1 LPAASFPAA
10 ARAKPEIFV
19 TLPRAAVYPRQP
31 SHIMIRFSSLAFL
44 RPAQLAAAALL
55 ALAAAP
61 LHAAYKPG
69 TVGADARWVVHADF
83 DALRASVV
91 GKELVA
97 AVEKAQSGAAA
108 DGMKSVVGL
117 DIARVL
123 ETIGAVTAY
132 GTNLA
137 KDPQAVDGALIA
149 QGKPELR
156 KIAES
161 LLLQGT
167 IANPKV
173 FAEATDWPF
182 PAYTISDPNAK
193 TADKTQVIVA
203 FPPEPFV
210 IVSKN
215 KATVLKARAVLRGE
229 APSLAKTADA
239 PLNRLGAKAAGAYL
253 YGATVVPTEDLFGPN
268 APQTRMLQLAGAGSL
283 ALGERGPDVYAHAEL
298 LASSSANAEKLMKI
312 LQGMTA
318 MLSLAE
324 TTDKQLA
331 DFLNSTAVSRQGDTV
346 ILDLAY
352 SSTRLAA
359 MAKSL
364 QTVAAPRP
372 AAGTGGGPRPAL
384 ITMGRKL
391 AEWTAAE
398 AAATPATNGFHVRT
412 VEGVALTNGA
422 TVSVGRALNGG
433 NTARFES
440 VEIVPAGGGAP
451 LVFKAEFMRTT
462 RQLQQFQFPGVD
474 GTYTLK
480 VAFVNDP
487 TGKAQFAL
495 SVNDPK
501 APPAVEAK

>member
-1 LPAASFPAA
+1 VL
-10 ARAKPEIFV
+10 
-19 TLPRAAVYPRQP
+19 
-31 SHIMIRFSSLAFL
+31 
-44 RPAQLAAAALL
+44 
-55 ALAAAP
+55 
-61 LHAAYKPG
+61 
-69 TVGADARWVVHADF
+69 
-83 DALRASVV
+83 

-97 AVEKAQSGAAA
+97 ALEKEQAGAT
-108 DGMKSVVGL
+108 GGVVGL
-117 DIARVL
+117 DIARLL
-123 ETIGAVTAY
+123 ETIGAVTGY

-137 KDPQAVDGALIA
+137 NDPRAVDGALVA

-173 FAEATDWPF
+173 FAEAADWPF

-193 TADKTQVIVA
+193 TEDKTQLVVA

-210 IVSKN
+210 LVGKN
-215 KATVLKARAVLRGE
+215 KATLLKARAVLRGE
-229 APSLAKTADA
+229 APSLAKTPDA
-239 PLNRLGAKAAGAYL
+239 PLNRLGTKAAGAYL
-253 YGATVVPTEDLFGPN
+253 YAATVVPTENLFGPN

-283 ALGERGPDVYAHAEL
+283 AVGERGPDVFAHAEL
-298 LASSSANAEKLMKI
+298 MASSAANAEKLMKI

-331 DFLNSTAVSRQGDTV
+331 DFINSTAVSRQGDTV

-352 SSTRLAA
+352 ASARLAA

-372 AAGTGGGPRPAL
+372 APSGPRPQL
-384 ITMGRKL
+384 ITMGRKV

-398 AAATPATNGFHVRT
+398 AAATPATDGVHVRT
-412 VEGVALTNGA
+412 VEGVALTTGA

-433 NTARFES
+433 NTARIER
-440 VEIVPAGGGAP
+440 VEVIPAGGGTP
-451 LVFKAEFMRTT
+451 LVFKADFMRTV
-462 RQLQQFQFPGVD
+462 RLLQQFQFPGVD

-501 APPAVEAK
+501 PAAPAVEAK

>member
-1 LPAASFPAA
+1 MMRSSPFTFL
-10 ARAKPEIFV
+10 RA
-19 TLPRAAVYPRQP
+19 PRLSAAV
-31 SHIMIRFSSLAFL
+31 
-44 RPAQLAAAALL
+44 ALL
-55 ALAAAP
+55 TLAAAP
-61 LHAAYKPG
+61 LRAAYNPG
-69 TVGADARWVVHADF
+69 SVAADARWVVHVDF

-97 AVEKAQSGAAA
+97 AIEKEQAAA
-108 DGMKSVVGL
+108 TAGTVGL

-123 ETIGAVTAY
+123 ETIGAITGY
-132 GTNLA
+132 GTNLSS
-137 KDPQAVDGALIA
+137 DPQAIDGALVA

-173 FAEATDWPF
+173 FAEAADWPF
-182 PAYTISDPNAK
+182 PAYTVSDPNAK
-193 TADKTQVIVA
+193 TEDKTQVIVA
-203 FPPEPFV
+203 FPPEPYV

-215 KATVLKARAVLRGE
+215 KAMVLKARAILRGE
-229 APSLAKTADA
+229 APSLAKTPDA
-239 PLNRLGAKAAGAYL
+239 ALNRLGTKTAGAYL
-253 YGATVVPTEDLFGPN
+253 YGATVVPTENLFGAN

-283 ALGERGPDVYAHAEL
+283 AVGERGPDVYAHAEL
-298 LASSSANAEKLMKI
+298 LASSSANAEKLTKI

-324 TTDKQLA
+324 STDKQPA
-331 DFLNSTAVSRQGDTV
+331 DFITSTAVSRQGDTV

-352 SSTRLAA
+352 ASTRLAA

-364 QTVAAPRP
+364 QAAAAPRP
-372 AAGTGGGPRPAL
+372 AAPAGPRPAL
-384 ITMGRKL
+384 ITMGRKI
-391 AEWTAAE
+391 AEWTAAD
-398 AAATPATNGFHVRT
+398 AAATPAANGLHVRT

-433 NTARFES
+433 NTARFEH
-440 VEIVPAGGGAP
+440 VEVVPAGGGAP
-451 LVFKAEFMRTT
+451 LVFKTEFMRTV

-487 TGKAQFAL
+487 TGKTQFAL

-501 APPAVEAK
+501 APPAVEKK

>member
-1 LPAASFPAA
+1 MM
-10 ARAKPEIFV
+10 
-19 TLPRAAVYPRQP
+19 
-31 SHIMIRFSSLAFL
+31 HFSPLAFL
-44 RPAQLAAAALL
+44 RTARLSAAVAVLT
-55 ALAAAP
+55 LAAAP
-61 LHAAYKPG
+61 LRAAYSPG

-97 AVEKAQSGAAA
+97 ALEKEQAGATA
-108 DGMKSVVGL
+108 GIVGL

-123 ETIGAVTAY
+123 ETIGSVTAY

-137 KDPQAVDGALIA
+137 KDPQAVDGALVA

-167 IANPKV
+167 IANPKI
-173 FAEATDWPF
+173 FAEAADWPF
-182 PAYTISDPNAK
+182 PAYTVSDPNAR

-215 KATVLKARAVLRGE
+215 KAMVLKARAVLRGE
-229 APSLAKTADA
+229 APSLAKTPDA
-239 PLNRLGAKAAGAYL
+239 PLNRLGTKAAGAYL
-253 YGATVVPTEDLFGPN
+253 YAATVVPTEDLFGAN

-283 ALGERGPDVYAHAEL
+283 AVGERGPDVYAHAEL

-331 DFLNSTAVSRQGDTV
+331 DFINSTAVSRQGDTV

-364 QTVAAPRP
+364 QTAAAPRP
-372 AAGTGGGPRPAL
+372 AAAGPRPPL

-391 AEWTAAE
+391 AEWTAADV
-398 AAATPATNGFHVRT
+398 AATPATNGLHVRT

-433 NTARFES
+433 NTARFDH

-451 LVFKAEFMRTT
+451 LVFKTEFMRTT

-487 TGKAQFAL
+487 TGKTQFAL

-501 APPAVEAK
+501 APTAVEKK

>member
-1 LPAASFPAA
+1 
-10 ARAKPEIFV
+10 
-19 TLPRAAVYPRQP
+19 
-31 SHIMIRFSSLAFL
+31 MMRFSPSAFL
-44 RPAQLAAAALL
+44 RTARLPAAAALL

-61 LHAAYKPG
+61 LAAAYNPG

-83 DALRASVV
+83 DALRASVL

-97 AVEKAQSGAAA
+97 ALEKEQAGATGGA
-108 DGMKSVVGL
+108 VGL

-123 ETIGAVTAY
+123 ETIGSVTGY

-137 KDPQAVDGALIA
+137 KDPQAVDGALVA

-173 FAEATDWPF
+173 FGEAADWPF

-203 FPPEPFV
+203 FPPEPYV

-215 KATVLKARAVLRGE
+215 KAMVLKARAVLRGE
-229 APSLAKTADA
+229 APSLAKTPDA

-253 YGATVVPTEDLFGPN
+253 YAATVVPTDDLFGAN

-283 ALGERGPDVYAHAEL
+283 AVGERGPDVYAHAEL
-298 LASSSANAEKLMKI
+298 IASSSANAEKLMKI

-331 DFLNSTAVSRQGDTV
+331 DFINSTAVSRQGDTV

-352 SSTRLAA
+352 SSSRLAA

-364 QTVAAPRP
+364 QTAAAPRQV
-372 AAGTGGGPRPAL
+372 AASGPRPQL

-391 AEWTAAE
+391 AEWTAADV
-398 AAATPATNGFHVRT
+398 AATPATNGLHVRT
-412 VEGVALTNGA
+412 VEGVALTTGA

-433 NTARFES
+433 NTARVDH
-440 VEIVPAGGGAP
+440 VEVIPAGGGTP
-451 LVFKAEFMRTT
+451 LVFKADFMRTV
-462 RQLQQFQFPGVD
+462 RLLQQFQFPGVD

-501 APPAVEAK
+501 APAPAVEAK